1 MFLETSI
8 GSDPFTV
15 FTEGLA
21 KVLNKTPLANTALV
35 EMIAGK
41 HEVTPGI
48 ANMIILIILFIII
61 LLVDKKRIKIG
72 TLICVVGVGPIIDL
86 SMKVVSYFQ
95 IDTFPFLVR
104 AVLVLVGCFIIAV
117 GFSIASASNIGVAPN
132 DIIPFIIQDKTKF
145 QYRWIR
151 ISMDAILLVTGFL
164 LGGTVGVGTII
175 AMLAIGPFI
184 QLCLPYG
191 EKVVNLVVKK

>member
-1 MFLETSI
+1 MKNPSNFIKRLILFFLGISVIQFGVAIFLETSI

-21 KVLNKTPLANTALV
+21 KVLSKTPLASTSLV

-86 SMKVVSYFQ
+86 SMKIVSYFQ
-95 IDTFPFLVR
+95 IDSLPVSYTHLHRLSKNLKLDTKIPP
-104 AVLVLVGCFIIAV
+104 
-117 GFSIASASNIGVAPN
+117 NIG
-132 DIIPFIIQDKTKF
+132 
-145 QYRWIR
+145 
-151 ISMDAILLVTGFL
+151 
-164 LGGTVGVGTII
+164 
-175 AMLAIGPFI
+175 
-184 QLCLPYG
+184 
-191 EKVVNLVVKK
+191 